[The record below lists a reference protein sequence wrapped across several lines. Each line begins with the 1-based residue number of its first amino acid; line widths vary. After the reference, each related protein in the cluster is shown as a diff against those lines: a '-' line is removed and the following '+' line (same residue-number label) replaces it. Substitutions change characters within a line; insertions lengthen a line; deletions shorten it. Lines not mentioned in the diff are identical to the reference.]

1 MKTIVIAP
9 HPDDEVLG
17 VGGTLLRRKA
27 EGAKVAWLIGLA
39 KPFMNKNHGKL
50 QA

>member
-17 VGGTLLRRKA
+17 VGGTLMRRKA
-27 EGAKVAWLIGLA
+27 EGEKMAC
-39 KPFMNKNHGKL
+39 
-50 QA
+50 